1 MTENDLKRVY
11 YMNKNIQRRI
21 DKIDALRS
29 AIGNSAVRYDTD
41 PVQSSSGLDRL
52 ERVIA
57 EIVDLERE
65 VDEMTDR
72 YIAYKGKM
80 IANIDKIPSERDRDV
95 LYSRYILFMQ
105 FTDIADDLHLDA
117 SWVRK
122 IHKRAIDKYVEKPKK
137 TTKCCG

>member
-11 YMNKNIQRRI
+11 YMNKHIQKRI
-21 DKIDALRS
+21 DKIDMLRATISGS
-29 AIGNSAVRYDTD
+29 AIRYDGD
-41 PVQSSSGLDRL
+41 PVQSSNGQDRL
-52 ERVIA
+52 ERAIA
-57 EIVDLERE
+57 EIVDLEKE

-80 IANIDKIPSERDRDV
+80 IENIDKIPSERDRDV
-95 LYSRYILFMQ
+95 LYNRYILFMQ
-105 FTDIADDLHLDA
+105 FNDIADDLHLDA

-122 IHKRAIDKYVEKPKK
+122 IHKRAIDKYVEKSPK

>member
-122 IHKRAIDKYVEKPKK
+122 IHKRAMDKYVEKPKK

>member
-11 YMNKNIQRRI
+11 YMNMHIQRRI
-21 DKIDALRS
+21 DKIDALR
-29 AIGNSAVRYDTD
+29 ATIENSAVRYDTD

-57 EIVDLERE
+57 EIVDLEKE

-122 IHKRAIDKYVEKPKK
+122 IHKRAMDKYVEKSPK

>member
-11 YMNKNIQRRI
+11 YMNKHIQKRI
-21 DKIDALRS
+21 DKIDALRAAISGS
-29 AIGNSAVRYDTD
+29 AIRYDGD
-41 PVQSSSGLDRL
+41 PVQSSNGMDRL
-52 ERVIA
+52 ERAIA
-57 EIVDLERE
+57 EIVDLEKE

-72 YIAYKGKM
+72 YIAYKGKI
-80 IANIDKIPSERDRDV
+80 IADIDKIPSERDKDV
-95 LYSRYILFMQ
+95 LYGRYILFMQ

-122 IHKRAIDKYVEKPKK
+122 IHKRAMEKYVEKSPK

>member
-11 YMNKNIQRRI
+11 YMNKHIQRRI
-21 DKIDALRS
+21 EKIDTLRAAIENS
-29 AIGNSAVRYDTD
+29 AIRYDTD
-41 PVQSSSGLDRL
+41 PVQSSGGIDRL

-57 EIVDLERE
+57 EIVDLEKE
-65 VDEMTDR
+65 VDEMTDK

-95 LYSRYILFMQ
+95 LYNRYILFMQ
-105 FTDIADDLHLDA
+105 FNDIADDLHLDA

-122 IHKRAIDKYVEKPKK
+122 IHKRAMDKYVEKSPK

>member
-11 YMNKNIQRRI
+11 YMNKHIQRRI
-21 DKIDALRS
+21 DKIYALRS

-41 PVQSSSGLDRL
+41 PVQSSSGMDRL
-52 ERVIA
+52 DRVIA
-57 EIVDLERE
+57 EIIDLEKE

-105 FTDIADDLHLDA
+105 FNDIADDLHLDA

-122 IHKRAIDKYVEKPKK
+122 IHKRAIDKYVEKSPK

>member
-11 YMNKNIQRRI
+11 YMNKHIQRRI

-41 PVQSSSGLDRL
+41 PVQSSSGIDRL

-57 EIVDLERE
+57 EIIDLEKE

-105 FTDIADDLHLDA
+105 FNDIADDLHLDA

-122 IHKRAIDKYVEKPKK
+122 IHKRAMEKYVEKSPK